1 MKSLIWICVNPRIL
15 KIADK
20 YLAPPSIDETKANK
34 DLHVVI
40 GKPIEL
46 TCPAAG
52 VYFDHNQGEGQHFN
66 ICAFG

>member
-1 MKSLIWICVNPRIL
+1 MFNPRIL

-20 YLAPPSIDETKANK
+20 YLAPPSIDETKTNK

-52 VYFDHNQGEGQHFN
+52 VYFDHNQDEATFQYIY
-66 ICAFG
+66 ICLWLI